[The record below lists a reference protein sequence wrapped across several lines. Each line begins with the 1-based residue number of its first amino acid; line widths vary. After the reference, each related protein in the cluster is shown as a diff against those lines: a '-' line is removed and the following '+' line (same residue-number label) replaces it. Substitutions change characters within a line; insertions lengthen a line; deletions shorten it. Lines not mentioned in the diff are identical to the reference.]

1 MKIKTKALAR
11 KLTNDKLK
19 EIYGEEA
26 IWKETIDEFQGFV
39 YKDEVKSDADL
50 LFKYFLQEIH
60 DHIKY
65 PFKEGETYY
74 TIIKSGKRY
83 DIQENVWNDVSEEM
97 YRSHPD
103 TKFFEKESQAYNY
116 ISQLKN
122 EEQINLLKNAEKDR

>member
-50 LFKYFLQEIH
+50 LFKYFLQEIY

-65 PFKEGETYY
+65 PFKEGDTYY
-74 TIIKSGKRY
+74 TVIKIVGEMRV
-83 DIQENVWNDVSEEM
+83 QENVWDNVSEEM

-103 TKFFEKESQAYNY
+103 IKFFEKESQAYNY
-116 ISQLKN
+116 IYQLKN
-122 EEQINLLKNAEKDR
+122 EEQINLLKNGEKDR